1 MGEFAKIAWLKR
13 LFAEN
18 SRDPSLTLGIGDDA
32 AIVTVGG
39 EQWVFTVDAC
49 VQDVHFDWRW
59 LKPADVGW
67 RSFQAAASDVA
78 AMGATPVAAL
88 SSIALPKGLSDD
100 QFRAVLRGQAQASR
114 QLNCP
119 IIGGNLTSA
128 GQLSIHTT
136 VFGKTRR
143 ALRRDGA
150 KPGDQLWLVG
160 DVGAAAAG
168 LHALRFPRRQR
179 TRSVNWCIRKWQRP
193 AALIAQGCRLQ
204 PRMHAGID
212 VSDGLA
218 ADLHH
223 LTKASAVRA
232 VLSEASLRSALDPR
246 IVRTAEVFGV
256 SPLDWAL
263 FGGEDYALVL
273 AGSAHLRPA
282 EAVAIGHVDVGHGVW
297 LDTGQRLKPLTAQGF
312 DHFR

>member
-13 LFAEN
+13 LFATHAG
-18 SRDPSLTLGIGDDA
+18 DPSVTLGIGDDA
-32 AIVTVGG
+32 AIITVGR

-49 VQDVHFDWRW
+49 VENVHFDWRW
-59 LKPADVGW
+59 LKPQDVGW
-67 RSFQAAASDVA
+67 RSFQAAVSDVA

-88 SSIALPKGLSDD
+88 SSIALPKNLSDL

-114 QLNCP
+114 QLQCP

-128 GQLSIHTT
+128 KQLSVHTT
-136 VFGKTRR
+136 VIGKTRR

-168 LHALRFPRRQR
+168 LHALRSPARQR
-179 TRSVNWCIRKWQRP
+179 NRSVNWCVRKWQRP
-193 AALIAQGCRLQ
+193 AALVAQGCRVCS
-204 PRMHAGID
+204 RMHAGID

-218 ADLHH
+218 ADLRH
-223 LTKASAVRA
+223 LTEASKVRA
-232 VLSEASLRSALDPR
+232 VLNEASLRAALDPR
-246 IVRTAEVFGV
+246 LVRTAEGFGV
-256 SPLDWAL
+256 SPLAWAL
-263 FGGEDYALVL
+263 YGGEDYALVL
-273 AGSAHLRPA
+273 AGPARLRPA
-282 EAVAIGHVDVGHGVW
+282 DAVTIGHVDVGRGVW
-297 LDTGQRLKPLTAQGF
+297 LDTGKRLMPLAARGF